1 MGELYLCATP
11 LGNLGDITLRALEV
25 LRQVDLIAA
34 EDTRHTRKLLNHF
47 GIHTP
52 ITSYYEHNRQA
63 KAPLLLADLAGG
75 KKIALVSDAG
85 TPGIADPG
93 HQLVQQA
100 MSEGHQVTAI
110 PGPSAVITAL
120 VVSGIRPHPF
130 YFQGFLPRKAGE
142 RRALLTE
149 LAEETRTGV
158 FYEAP
163 HRLQKTLQDFCE
175 IWGPERRVAVARE
188 LTKQFEEVFR
198 GSFAQ
203 VTAHF
208 AAAPPLGELTIV
220 TAGQDEEGART
231 GAATGLRGAG
241 DRCPLTRS
249 RSGMR
254 SEPLSRPGPMPSP
267 PARRSPAPSVSPRA
281 RSTAST
287 IFSGRQLAIRVR
299 RRDGGKNLEEKDKV
313 RPEIPNLRPDSVA
326 CPPHG

>member
-93 HQLVQQA
+93 HQLVLQA
-100 MSEGHQVTAI
+100 IAEGHQVTAI

-130 YFQGFLPRKAGE
+130 YFQGFLPRKTGE

-175 IWGPERRVAVARE
+175 ILGAGATGGRCPGVDQAVRGGLPGQLCPGDSPFCDYASPGRVDHR
-188 LTKQFEEVFR
+188 
-198 GSFAQ
+198 
-203 VTAHF
+203 
-208 AAAPPLGELTIV
+208 
-220 TAGQDEEGART
+220 DCRT
-231 GAATGLRGAG
+231 GRSG
-241 DRCPLTRS
+241 CPLQR
-249 RSGMR
+249 
-254 SEPLSRPGPMPSP
+254 
-267 PARRSPAPSVSPRA
+267 ARRQE
-281 RSTAST
+281 
-287 IFSGRQLAIRVR
+287 G
-299 RRDGGKNLEEKDKV
+299 
-313 RPEIPNLRPDSVA
+313 
-326 CPPHG
+326 

>member
-1 MGELYLCATP
+1 M
-11 LGNLGDITLRALEV
+11 
-25 LRQVDLIAA
+25 
-34 EDTRHTRKLLNHF
+34 
-47 GIHTP
+47 
-52 ITSYYEHNRQA
+52 
-63 KAPLLLADLAGG
+63 
-75 KKIALVSDAG
+75 SDAG

-100 MSEGHQVTAI
+100 IADGHQVTAI

-188 LTKQFEEVFR
+188 LTKQFEEVSR

-208 AAAPPLGELTIV
+208 SAAPPLGELTIV
-220 TAGQDEEGART
+220 TAGQDEEVGRGRRHTLIDWRPDSVTPTSSRETDQGGGRSPRT
-231 GAATGLRGAG
+231 
-241 DRCPLTRS
+241 
-249 RSGMR
+249 
-254 SEPLSRPGPMPSP
+254 RPGPTPSP
-267 PARRSPAPSVSPRA
+267 PARRSPTPSVSPRA

-287 IFSGRQLAIRVR
+287 TTEVR
-299 RRDGGKNLEEKDKV
+299 FKRSEK
-313 RPEIPNLRPDSVA
+313 R
-326 CPPHG
+326 